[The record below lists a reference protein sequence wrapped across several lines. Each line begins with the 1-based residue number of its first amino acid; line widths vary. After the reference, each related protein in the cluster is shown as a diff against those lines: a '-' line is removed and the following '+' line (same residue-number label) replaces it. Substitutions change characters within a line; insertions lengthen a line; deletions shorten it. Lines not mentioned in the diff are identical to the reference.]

1 MKRFIF
7 FSISGSVSLFTD
19 VSLLYILTDIFNVW
33 YLLSATISFLIASI
47 VHFTILRLWVFEH
60 NKVNHWKQFS
70 YFFSIHTANLILG
83 LTLLYLLVEYA
94 GAWYILAKILT
105 VSVTVFSNF
114 FLQRRFTFNPQT
126 PI

>member
-33 YLLSATISFLIASI
+33 YLLSATISFLIASL